1 VTNWAGTVTFDPAR
15 VHRPASVDELRRLV
29 TRSARIRPLGTGHSF
44 SPLVDAP
51 GDLVTVAGLPPVTDL
66 DTTRDTVTVAAG
78 VRYGELARYLHAAG
92 YALAN
97 LASLPHISVAGAVA
111 TGTHGSGDRTGG
123 LATAVAALRLV
134 TADGDVVAVRR
145 GEDGFAGMVVGL
157 GGFGVVTE
165 LTLDVVPAYDVRQYV
180 YENLPFA
187 ALDEHFADITG
198 SAYSVSLFTD
208 WAGPRMT
215 QVWRKH
221 RTDDGTGEPPRTWFG
236 ATLAGGSWHPIPG
249 LPTEHCTEQLG
260 RPGPWYARLPHF
272 RLEHTP
278 SSGDELQ
285 SEYLL
290 PREHA
295 VAALTALDGIR
306 DRVTPVLQVSEV
318 RTVAADELW
327 LSPSYRRD
335 TVAVHFTW
343 IRDAQAVAPAMAA
356 VEDALAPFAPRPHW
370 GKLSGI
376 DPATVRRSYPRWPD
390 VVALLR
396 RYDPAG
402 KFRNDFLDRYLP
414 PAA

>member
-44 SPLVDAP
+44 SPLVDTP

-134 TADGDVVAVRR
+134 TADGDVVTVRR

>member
-1 VTNWAGTVTFDPAR
+1 MTNWAGTVTFDPAR

-134 TADGDVVAVRR
+134 TADGDVVTVRR

>member
-1 VTNWAGTVTFDPAR
+1 MTNWAGTVTFDPAR

-44 SPLVDAP
+44 SPLVDTP

-134 TADGDVVAVRR
+134 TADGDVVTVRR

>member
-1 VTNWAGTVTFDPAR
+1 MTNWAGTVTFDPAR

>member
-134 TADGDVVAVRR
+134 TADGDVVTVRR